1 MQRGGS
7 SPFVKLAVSAHC
19 LIGAQA
25 LDRDPAP
32 LELRDHSWIGARPP
46 VRADAQDQPL
56 RKRVEHIFEV
66 LHRQRMPIPAPFEP
80 PTSRV

>member
-1 MQRGGS
+1 MQRGCS
-7 SPFVKLAVSAHC
+7 SPFVKLPISAHR

-32 LELRDHSWIGARPP
+32 LELRDHIWIGVQAPI
-46 VRADAQDQPL
+46 RADAQNQPL